1 MSTPEDLEA
10 IGEDFYSSLN
20 DLTFNSRPIISTL
33 TIIAQENVQA
43 APYITRS
50 VERRIEKVSI
60 ITNQLKIV
68 KLTEK
73 TF

>member
-1 MSTPEDLEA
+1 MSTPEDLDA

-68 KLTEK
+68 KLT
-73 TF
+73 F

>member
-68 KLTEK
+68 KLT
-73 TF
+73 F

>member
-1 MSTPEDLEA
+1 MSTEDLEA

-60 ITNQLKIV
+60 ISIHSNILELSI
-68 KLTEK
+68 LT
-73 TF
+73 